1 MFAGGHGSSVRDHIR
16 VQPFVYL
23 QERYRGEG
31 AKGGRRGEVRRGKGR
46 EEGDRGRIE
55 REERVK
61 ESTIKVEEG

>member
-46 EEGDRGRIE
+46 EE
-55 REERVK
+55 
-61 ESTIKVEEG
+61 